1 MFVRS
6 DGGYVFVSI
15 YAGKNGWLRLR
26 MLSTKESKNRIKN
39 KWALKHV
46 EKTNHERSDMPGQSP
61 HGLLIGDDDDEQ
73 QAANPNNTS
82 IRQNNK
88 PKEKSRTLV
97 EHPKMMDAMRINGD
111 GDGDAAYKL
120 RYPSDDMKWNLLL
133 LPHHYHSSLTLT
145 LTNLSGGGG
154 LCSHSLTLTHL
165 SGVVEG
171 KGRRGREGQPKGR
184 KRVREARIS
193 RRLPRRRIATGRC
206 EMGWSGM

>member
-154 LCSHSLTLTHL
+154 LCSHSPLRC
-165 SGVVEG
+165 G
-171 KGRRGREGQPKGR
+171 GREGK
-184 KRVREARIS
+184 KRPGGATQGEEKSAGGANLEAAPTPSDRDRTVRDGVVRDVTVA
-193 RRLPRRRIATGRC
+193 
-206 EMGWSGM
+206 